1 MIKKELLALQPLRA
15 TVDMMEAE
23 RDDVPRKIN
32 RYSDPYRKYDQ
43 FARCQVEGGI
53 LKVALFFPDNLRTG
67 GYLPFYEVF
76 IDRTAGKFITY
87 DRMKDKWRT
96 AKADNLDWPYY
107 VRATDGTWMSP
118 ADTETVQAYLGGD
131 RGGYYGVL
139 DYQEQIRAEAL
150 TRRHRK
156 ETDPWDADLSPT
168 RPLPKDWDRW
178 VDKVGIRQNYIFY
191 HYKKRGAKEGY
202 CTYCGKNVPISR
214 PRHNMATHCPCCR
227 HEAVFKSFGRLN
239 WLDTGWNC
247 VYLLQ
252 PRPDGFIVREFWVAR
267 SYTKDAY
274 KTPEV
279 MCMEQLRTIYDNQLS
294 PRTYFWGDYK
304 HREFRWIRGLPNPSW
319 YSPESSYYCHGG
331 RPGRVYGKGLSQ
343 LFRSKLGGTGIA
355 RYLHGDHS
363 FMEPNDYLY
372 EQKKACFRELIAKA
386 DLPKLTSECL
396 SSDRVLFEVFNGGI
410 RDGLTKALHLD
421 TLRLGRLRRNDGGTD
436 FLTWLRWEK
445 EQNTVLDDA
454 VIGRFCKWQVG
465 PGDIA
470 FILDR
475 MSVLQVHNYLRRQAR
490 ESKEKVQQ
498 VLITWKD
505 YLAMAEKL
513 GMDTNDPIVYRVRLL
528 RQRHDELVL
537 RRNQEDSKSLAAEVL
552 KDFPE
557 VDHICQAIRRKYQ
570 YADEKYAVVVPNG
583 ALDIIVEG
591 KLLNHCVGGQ
601 VRYWDRI
608 QRHEAYIL
616 FLRKASSPDMPYY
629 TLEVEPDGTVRQ
641 KRTNF
646 DRQGSDI
653 DAVQEF
659 LTGWQKVIST
669 RLTSDDHKEAA
680 ASRTLREQEFEQM
693 RKDNVIIHAG
703 HLAGQRLVDVL
714 TADLMENA
722 A

>member
-1 MIKKELLALQPLRA
+1 MQPLRA
-15 TVDMMEAE
+15 TTEMMETE
-23 RDDVPRKIN
+23 WDDIPQKIPGQ
-32 RYSDPYRKYDQ
+32 YWETCRKYAR
-43 FARCQVEGGI
+43 FARCQVESGI
-53 LKVALFFPDNLRTG
+53 LKMALFFPDNLRTG
-67 GYLPFYEVF
+67 GYLPSYEVF
-76 IDRTAGKFITY
+76 VDRAAGKFTTY
-87 DRMKDKWRT
+87 DRMADKWRT
-96 AKADNLDWPYY
+96 AKLDNLDWPHHIC
-107 VRATDGTWMSP
+107 ATEGTWMSP
-118 ADTETVQAYLGGD
+118 TEAKTVQTYLGGE
-131 RGGYYGVL
+131 RGGYDGVL
-139 DYQEQIRAEAL
+139 DYQEQLRTEAL
-150 TRRHRK
+150 IRRHK
-156 ETDPWDADLSPT
+156 KTTDAWDADLSPT
-168 RPLPKDWDRW
+168 RPLPKDWERW
-178 VDKVGIRQNYIFY
+178 VDKVGVQQNYIFY
-191 HYKKRGAKEGY
+191 HYEKRGAKEGY

-214 PRHNMATHCPCCR
+214 PRYNKTGRCPCCR
-227 HEAVFKSFGRLN
+227 HEAVFKSIGRLDR
-239 WLDTGWNC
+239 LTTDWNC

-252 PRPDGFIVREFWVAR
+252 PRPDGFIVREFWAAR
-267 SYTKDAY
+267 SYTKGTHE
-274 KTPEV
+274 TPKV
-279 MCMEQLRTIYDNQLS
+279 MCIERLRTIYDSQLN
-294 PRTYFWGDYK
+294 PRAYFWGDYK
-304 HREFRWIRGLPNPSW
+304 HLELRWIKGLPNPSW
-319 YSPESSYYCHGG
+319 YSPESSYYYHGG
-331 RPGRVYGKGLSQ
+331 KPGRVYGKGMSQ

-372 EQKKACFRELIAKA
+372 EKKKACFRELISKA

-396 SSDRVLFEVFNGGI
+396 SSDETLFEVFNGGV
-410 RDGLTKALHLD
+410 RDGLTKALGLD
-421 TLRLGRLRRNDGGTD
+421 TQRLGRLRRNNGGKA

-445 EQNTVLDDA
+445 EQDTVLDDT
-454 VIGRFCKWQVG
+454 VIGRFCKWG
-465 PGDIA
+465 IRPGDLV

-475 MSVLQVHNYLRRQAR
+475 MSPFQVHNYLCRQAK

-513 GMDTNDPIVYRVRLL
+513 GMDTSDSIVYRVRLL

-557 VDHICQAIRRKYQ
+557 VDYICRDIQEKYQ
-570 YADEKYAVVVPNG
+570 YTGEKYAVVVPNG

-616 FLRKASSPDMPYY
+616 FLRKASAPDMPYY

-646 DRQGSDI
+646 DRQGADI
-653 DAVQEF
+653 KDAEAF
-659 LTGWQKVIST
+659 LTEWQHVVAQ
-669 RLTSDDHKEAA
+669 RLTVNDRKKAA
-680 ASRTLREQEFEQM
+680 VSRVLREKEFEQM